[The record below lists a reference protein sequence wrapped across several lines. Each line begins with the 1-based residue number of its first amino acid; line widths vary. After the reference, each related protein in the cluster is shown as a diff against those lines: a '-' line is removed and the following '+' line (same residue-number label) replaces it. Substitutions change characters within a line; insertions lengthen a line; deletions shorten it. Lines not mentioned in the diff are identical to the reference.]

1 MGRTN
6 VAKLNGKIN
15 ITLMSVINGYVYNV
29 SHTINLP
36 IIQSFVHKKEHRN
49 RNHKEHSILLKEHTL
64 Y

>member
-36 IIQSFVHKKEHRN
+36 ISQSFVLLLFIKRN
-49 RNHKEHSILLKEHTL
+49 TETASIRNTV
-64 Y
+64 YC